1 MVFICVLAFGNF
13 TKSTFHFIFTGF
25 GYGHPNGLHPF
36 MLNPGWLDAAY
47 MSYAFPEYFRQQPHN
62 PQFAKG
68 KYIYITADH
77 LYAATKPI
85 DLVLVF
91 QTNRKKAIPLNWKL
105 FPRSIL
111 LPKHHTYFIQKYH
124 FNENIEAI
132 FFFSRLNYSLHFS
145 YSFISNFF
153 STRNT
158 LK

>member
-77 LYAATKPI
+77 LYATTKPI

-111 LPKHHTYFIQKYH
+111 LPKHHTYFIQ
-124 FNENIEAI
+124 NII
-132 FFFSRLNYSLHFS
+132 
-145 YSFISNFF
+145 FISFQ
-153 STRNT
+153 
-158 LK
+158 